1 MTFGERLRE
10 TRKKRGISLTELAK
24 RLNVAPITVSR
35 WERDQREPDLETLQK
50 LSEILDVSIDYLLG
64 KEEGVKIATSLPYG
78 DLSDLPEEAIKSIE
92 EFIDFV
98 RKKYGKK

>member
-1 MTFGERLRE
+1 MTFGERLRSI
-10 TRKKRGISLTELAK
+10 RKKRGLSLNDLAK
-24 RLNVAPITVSR
+24 ILNVAPITVSR

-64 KEEGVKIATSLPYG
+64 KRNVKIATSLSDG

-92 EFIDFV
+92 DFIDFV